1 MGQSEHT
8 VYMFVCNPYSW
19 YVLLSL
25 LMSCHPPGQATK
37 DRLFILSRKQDFRLL
52 PRQQE
57 RPHVQKFIQS
67 FLFQFLFIP
76 TSKGTCQFLR
86 LLRILQ
92 GRFDWFSTFSTVGL
106 GFSVFRAAKS
116 SFFLP
121 VSKVM
126 LLLLPILSPLHPP
139 WPDLVDLCLK
149 KKKKTLYCAFGGVAR
164 GRKIGCMYLIYF
176 LPLLCALP

>member
-1 MGQSEHT
+1 MGQSQST
-8 VYMFVCNPYSW
+8 VYMLLCSPYSW
-19 YVLLSL
+19 SVLLSL
-25 LMSCHPPGQATK
+25 LMFWHPPGQTAR
-37 DRLFILSRKQDFRLL
+37 DHLFILSRKQDFRLP
-52 PRQQE
+52 PRQQK

-76 TSKGTCQFLR
+76 TSKGACQFLR

-92 GRFDWFSTFSTVGL
+92 GRFVWFSTFFTVGL

-126 LLLLPILSPLHPP
+126 LLLLPFCSPLPP
-139 WPDLVDLCLK
+139 TSWIYALK
-149 KKKKTLYCAFGGVAR
+149 KKCLYCAFGGVA
-164 GRKIGCMYLIYF
+164 GGSKIGRMYLIYLF
-176 LPLLCALP
+176 PLQCALP